1 MKNQYVNK
9 LQEGDFVNDYFVAV
23 RKDLRPRQNGGKFLG
38 MVFKDKTGDIG
49 GVLWNNAVEVAKL
62 FEVGDVVN
70 VRGKV
75 NTYQGRLQ
83 IQVDQ
88 VLPLRDTEYDA
99 EDLISKAEDTTADLK
114 ALRKVLDSLKNTWLQ
129 ELIKRFWAD
138 EDFMSQFKAAAA
150 AKKWHHEYRGG
161 LVRHCLEMAR
171 LAEAVC
177 AVFPQLDRD
186 LLLTG
191 VFVHDIG
198 KVAEMSHDLFVD
210 YTNAG
215 KLIGHLQIGCD
226 MVQGKINLIEGFPET
241 LRFQLLHMILSH
253 HGEFQNGSPVLPK
266 TLEAIV
272 LHHIDNLD
280 AQAAAFLRIIQEAR
294 DNGQEWSDYQ
304 PLIDRIIWAKGG

>member
-1 MKNQYVNK
+1 MKNQYVNR

-49 GVLWNNAVEVAKL
+49 GVLWNNASEVAKL

-99 EDLISKAEDTTADLK
+99 ADLISKAEDTTADLK
-114 ALRKVLDSLKNTWLQ
+114 ALRDLMDSLKNTWLQ
-129 ELIKRFWAD
+129 ELMKRFWED
-138 EDFMSQFKAAAA
+138 EDFVSQFKTAAA

-177 AVFPQLDRD
+177 TVFPQLDRD

-198 KVAEMSHDLFVD
+198 KIAEMSHDLFVD

-226 MVQGKINLIEGFPET
+226 MVQAKINLIEGFPET

-280 AQAAAFLRIIQEAR
+280 AQTTAFLRIIQETR